1 MLRTFVRTS
10 SALVFVVVT
19 GGLVLAQVRVEVQTQ
34 PAQNAP
40 NQLALRV
47 KSILGATVNLQGGTG
62 VGTVQDIILNNDGVV
77 DYLIVSD
84 NGKLVT
90 VPWEAAKLNLERRTA
105 VINISPEQFR
115 QIPTYTTERYPDF
128 YTPTYRTQVYRHYGL
143 TPGRERRIER
153 REERR
158 P

>member
-1 MLRTFVRTS
+1 MVSILMRTCA
-10 SALVFVVVT
+10 ALT
-19 GGLVLAQVRVEVQTQ
+19 LLLAGAGLGFAQVRVEVQTQ
-34 PAQNAP
+34 PGQRAQNQHP
-40 NQLALRV
+40 LRV
-47 KSILGATVNLQGGTG
+47 KNLLGATVNLQNGTG
-62 VGTVQDIILNNDGVV
+62 VGTVQDIVLNDEGVV
-77 DYLIVSD
+77 DYLVISD

-90 VPWEAAKLNLERRTA
+90 VPWEAAKFNFERKTA

-128 YTPTYRTQVYRHYGL
+128 YTPTYRTQIYRYYGL
-143 TPGRERRIER
+143 TPGRERRLER

>member
-1 MLRTFVRTS
+1 VSKLVRTCAAV
-10 SALVFVVVT
+10 ALLLT
-19 GGLVLAQVRVEVQTQ
+19 GTSMGLAQVRVEVQTQ
-34 PAQNAP
+34 PGQRAQTQHP
-40 NQLALRV
+40 LRV
-47 KSILGATVNLQGGTG
+47 KNLLGATVNLQNGAG
-62 VGTVQDIILNNDGVV
+62 VGTVQDIVLNDEGVV
-77 DYLIVSD
+77 DYLVISD

-90 VPWEAAKLNLERRTA
+90 VPWEAAKFNFERRTA

-128 YTPTYRTQVYRHYGL
+128 YTPTYRTQIYRYYGL
-143 TPGRERRIER
+143 TPGRERRLER